1 MRWTPGGRSRN
12 VDDRRG
18 STGRRVQRGA
28 GIGLG
33 GLLLLLAISYFTGT
47 NFLSLLGPAML
58 EQTSAPAPA
67 DAPISSTPEEEELVQ
82 FVSFVLDDAQQVW
95 TGLLGP
101 DYQEARLV
109 LFRGAVESGCG
120 YAEAAMGP
128 FYCPRDQR
136 VYIDLGFY
144 EELRQ
149 RFGAPGD
156 FAQAYVLAHEIGH
169 HVQTLLG
176 IERQVRQL
184 QGSRPDRA
192 NDLSVLMEL
201 QADCF
206 AGVWGHST
214 AQRRLLEQGDVE
226 EGLNAAA
233 AIGDDRIQE
242 TSTGD
247 VRPEA
252 FTHGSSEQRVGWFR
266 RGLELGTV
274 EACDTFSAGT

>member
-12 VDDRRG
+12 VDDLRG
-18 STGRRVQRGA
+18 RTGRRVQRGA

-33 GLLLLLAISYFTGT
+33 GLLLLLAISYVTGT
-47 NFLSLLGPAML
+47 NFLSLLGPAMQ
-58 EQTSAPAPA
+58 QTSAPAPA
-67 DAPISSTPEEEELVQ
+67 DGPVTSTPEEEELVQ
-82 FVSFVLDDAQQVW
+82 FVSFVLDDAQRVW

-120 YAEAAMGP
+120 YAQAAMGP

-214 AQRRLLEQGDVE
+214 AQRRVLEQGDVE

-242 TSTGD
+242 MSTGD

-266 RGLELGTV
+266 RGLEQGTV